1 MIKIEKLDAAK
12 AVFTRNGVEHMVFL
26 NALLT
31 RDEYATLR
39 VTQGSV
45 VVSIDEQE
53 IVTISA
59 QQPAPAPAPQPVAEA
74 EPPKSPEQAEPAV
87 ETPVEAPVKTIV
99 QPKPRAAAK

>member
-59 QQPAPAPAPQPVAEA
+59 QQPAQQPVAEV

>member
-12 AVFTRNGVEHMVFL
+12 AVFTRNGVEHTVFL
-26 NALLT
+26 NALIT

-39 VTQGSV
+39 VTQGTV

-59 QQPAPAPAPQPVAEA
+59 QQPAPAPQPVAEA

-87 ETPVEAPVKTIV
+87 ETTVEAPVKTIV

>member
-59 QQPAPAPAPQPVAEA
+59 QQPAPQPVAEV

-99 QPKPRAAAK
+99 QPKPRVAAK